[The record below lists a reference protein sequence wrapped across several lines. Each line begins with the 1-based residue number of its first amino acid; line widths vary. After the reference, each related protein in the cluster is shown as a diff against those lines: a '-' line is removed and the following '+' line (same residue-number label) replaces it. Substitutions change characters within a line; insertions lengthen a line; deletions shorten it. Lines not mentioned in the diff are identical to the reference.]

1 MYIVKRTENKFF
13 DRHIC
18 FLHVYYSAPSVQK
31 SQLEKRKYLWYSASM
46 TKERLETY
54 RKNYQHLIDNGY
66 MTADG
71 KAAEEYK
78 PIYFVDEVAF
88 VGKGCKRIELGR

>member
-1 MYIVKRTENKFF
+1 
-13 DRHIC
+13 
-18 FLHVYYSAPSVQK
+18 
-31 SQLEKRKYLWYSASM
+31 M